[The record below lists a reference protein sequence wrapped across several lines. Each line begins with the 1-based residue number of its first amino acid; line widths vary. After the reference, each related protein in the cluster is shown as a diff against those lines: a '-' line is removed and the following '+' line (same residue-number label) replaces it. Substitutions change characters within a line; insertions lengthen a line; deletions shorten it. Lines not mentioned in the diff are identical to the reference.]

1 MKMKK
6 RVLREYLK
14 TRENRKIIT
23 PYDPEA
29 DIFEDMEEMKR
40 NFENEVKELT
50 KAALMTKAKEMGLE
64 VNNRMTKADLE
75 KLIKEA

>member
-6 RVLREYLK
+6 RLLRERRAALK
-14 TRENRKIIT
+14 
-23 PYDPEA
+23 
-29 DIFEDMEEMKR
+29 EEVV
-40 NFENEVKELT
+40 ELDNEVKELT

-64 VNNRMTKADLE
+64 VSSRMTKADLE

>member
-6 RVLREYLK
+6 RVLRERREALK
-14 TRENRKIIT
+14 EVVVEV
-23 PYDPEA
+23 D
-29 DIFEDMEEMKR
+29 
-40 NFENEVKELT
+40 NEVKELT

-64 VNNRMTKADLE
+64 VSNRMTKADLE

>member
-1 MKMKK
+1 MKK
-6 RVLREYLK
+6 RVLRERREALK
-14 TRENRKIIT
+14 EVVEV
-23 PYDPEA
+23 D
-29 DIFEDMEEMKR
+29 
-40 NFENEVKELT
+40 NEVKELT